1 MPKYISGYF
10 NELSSTWRTR
20 WGSLLALCKRNL
32 RTVKC
37 AYTYCTGPWLLLDL
51 EFRNYGSDNLGI
63 PLTYRLNLDHS
74 VYERSLNHTVSIWSI
89 SHTFQK
95 MKVQCINISRCWQCH
110 PLKKAHLSKWPQKR
124 SPKTG
129 YMHRST
135 AVIRTGNGELGQ
147 PIHTCVTKWPA
158 VEIVTGRR
166 SSL

>member
-1 MPKYISGYF
+1 M
-10 NELSSTWRTR
+10 
-20 WGSLLALCKRNL
+20 
-32 RTVKC
+32 KC

-74 VYERSLNHTVSIWSI
+74 VYERSLNHTESIWSI

-158 VEIVTGRR
+158 VEIVTGRSPLFQHSTRAYSRHDQSFTCAPSYHTSMIFR
-166 SSL
+166 SQWSTQ